1 MNSQRKC
8 GAQGAAVL
16 LQEFLWLGECA
27 ARSSCHA
34 YHPGYKMIIEKDIH
48 MIWHSQNGIHMF
60 FFFSGYMLLTFE
72 DFPTAGQRSGRGL
85 STSLTRWP
93 AMGSTRSLWFGSM
106 TGEPPM
112 KARAEKTAAPPDW
125 CCYVRLC
132 VVLIS
137 ENLWRWALLVFN

>member
-60 FFFSGYMLLTFE
+60 FFFRVTCCSLSKIFQQQGSAQE
-72 DFPTAGQRSGRGL
+72 GDWVHRWRGDL
-85 STSLTRWP
+85 RWGPQDHYGLGLWP
-93 AMGSTRSLWFGSM
+93 ASRQWRH
-106 TGEPPM
+106 EP
-112 KARAEKTAAPPDW
+112 KKTAAPPDW